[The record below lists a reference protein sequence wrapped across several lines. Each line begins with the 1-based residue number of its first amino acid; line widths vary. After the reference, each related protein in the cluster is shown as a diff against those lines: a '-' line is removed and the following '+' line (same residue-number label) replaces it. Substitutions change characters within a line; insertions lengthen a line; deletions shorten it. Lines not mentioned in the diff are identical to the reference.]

1 MKQPFLFGILILLFF
16 GSCVQ
21 IKQQDSNP
29 NSEVSTYYFVR
40 HAEKDRTDAKEQN
53 PHLNANG
60 LKRAENWSKILG
72 NIKFDA
78 VYSTNYL
85 RTVETGQP
93 TADKNNLKIKIYEPH
108 SQKDID
114 TILKDTKGK
123 TVLIVGHSNTIP
135 DFVNAVIGQKK
146 YEEIDDSNNGNLYI
160 VTFVGNQII
169 DEVLTIN

>member
-1 MKQPFLFGILILLFF
+1 MKYILFIAFSLLMSLDGF
-16 GSCVQ
+16 SQ
-21 IKQQDSNP
+21 DKKQEMS
-29 NSEVSTYYFVR
+29 SEVTTYYFVR
-40 HAEKDRTDAKEQN
+40 HAEKDRSNPKEEDM
-53 PHLNANG
+53 HLNENG

-78 VYSTNYL
+78 IYSTNYL
-85 RTVETGQP
+85 RTKETGQP

-114 TILKDTKGK
+114 DILNETNGK

-146 YEEIDDSNNGNLYI
+146 YEEIDDKNNGNLYI
-160 VTFVGNQII
+160 VTIVDNKII
-169 DEVLTIN
+169 DQVLTIN